1 MSMLTATSEPT
12 MRELLSQLEARFAW
26 QSLKVDGHV
35 WRWLDTQADGPA
47 SILLPGSVGDGAMF
61 VRTLLSLGGRMRLIA
76 VTYPALSDP
85 VQLADGLA
93 AVVKHL
99 ALQAGRVVSSS
110 FSAYWLQ
117 FYGLRHPQ
125 NVTSLVLGNGFVD
138 GTDLAANP
146 MFDPR
151 YVEAIGAQDL
161 HAEWLSRVRAA
172 PAAPLQQ
179 LQEVMLS
186 ERQSPVNLQARF
198 LGVVRS
204 QMCPPLPLPDTA
216 ITVLDCD
223 DDPLIPPQVRER
235 LRQQYPGAR
244 HASLPTGGHYPHVLN
259 PQAYEA
265 LLTHSA

>member
-1 MSMLTATSEPT
+1 
-12 MRELLSQLEARFAW
+12 MRELLAQLEARYSW
-26 QSLKVDGHV
+26 QSLMVDGHE
-35 WRWLDTQADGPA
+35 WRWLDTGVPGAA
-47 SILLPGSVGDGAMF
+47 TVLLPGSVGDAAMF
-61 VRTLLSLGGRMRLIA
+61 VRTLLSLGERQRLIA
-76 VTYPALSDP
+76 VTYPALPDP

-99 ALQAGRVVSSS
+99 GLPPGRVVSSS

-146 MFDPR
+146 MFDR
-151 YVEAIGAQDL
+151 QFVETISAQDL
-161 HAEWLSRVRAA
+161 HAEWLTRVRAT
-172 PAAPLQQ
+172 PTAPLQQ
-179 LQEVMLS
+179 LQEVMLA
-186 ERQSPVNLQARF
+186 ERQSPINLQARF

-204 QMCPPLPLPDTA
+204 QVCPPLPLPDSA

-235 LRQQYPGAR
+235 LRRQYPGAR
-244 HASLPTGGHYPHVLN
+244 HVSLATGGHYPHVLN
-259 PQAYEA
+259 PQAYED
-265 LLTHSA
+265 LLTHPT

>member
-1 MSMLTATSEPT
+1 MC
-12 MRELLSQLEARFAW
+12 ELLARLEARYAW
-26 QSLKVDGHV
+26 QSLTVDGHE

-47 SILLPGSVGDGAMF
+47 TILLPGSVGDSAMF
-61 VRTLLSLGGRMRLIA
+61 VRTLLSLGERMRLVA

-85 VQLADGLA
+85 AQLADGLA

-99 ALQAGRVVSSS
+99 GLPPGRVVSSS

-138 GTDLAANP
+138 GADLAANP
-146 MFDPR
+146 MFDR
-151 YVEAIGAQDL
+151 QYVETISAQDL
-161 HAEWLSRVRAA
+161 HAEWLKRVRAA

-179 LQEVMLS
+179 LQEVMLA
-186 ERQSPVNLQARF
+186 ERQSPINLQARF

-204 QMCPPLPLPDTA
+204 QVCPPLPLPDTA

-223 DDPLIPPQVRER
+223 DDPLIPPNVRER

-244 HASLPTGGHYPHVLN
+244 HVGLPTGGHYPHVLN
-259 PQAYEA
+259 PEAYEA
-265 LLTHSA
+265 LLSQPT

>member
-1 MSMLTATSEPT
+1 
-12 MRELLSQLEARFAW
+12 MRELLSQLEARYSW
-26 QSLKVDGHV
+26 QSLTVDSHE
-35 WRWLDTQADGPA
+35 WRWLDTQAGGPA
-47 SILLPGSVGDGAMF
+47 TILLPGSVGDSAMF
-61 VRTLLSLGGRMRLIA
+61 VRTLLSLGERMRLIA

-85 VQLADGLA
+85 AQLADGLA

-99 ALQAGRVVSSS
+99 ALPPGRVVSSS

-146 MFDPR
+146 MFDR
-151 YVEAIGAQDL
+151 QFVESISAQDL
-161 HAEWLSRVRAA
+161 HAEWLTRVRAT

-179 LQEVMLS
+179 LQEVMLA

-204 QMCPPLPLPDTA
+204 QICPPLPLPDTA

-223 DDPLIPPQVRER
+223 DDPLIPPNVRER
-235 LRQQYPGAR
+235 LRRQYPGAR
-244 HASLPTGGHYPHVLN
+244 HVSLPTGGHYPHVLN
-259 PQAYEA
+259 PKAYED
-265 LLTHSA
+265 LLTQPA

>member
-1 MSMLTATSEPT
+1 
-12 MRELLSQLEARFAW
+12 MRELLAQLEARYSW
-26 QSLKVDGHV
+26 QSLMVDGHE
-35 WRWLDTQADGPA
+35 WRWLDTGAPGA
-47 SILLPGSVGDGAMF
+47 ATVLLPGSVGDAAMF
-61 VRTLLSLGGRMRLIA
+61 VRTLLSLGERQRLIA
-76 VTYPALSDP
+76 VTYPALPDP

-99 ALQAGRVVSSS
+99 GLPPGRVVSSS

-146 MFDPR
+146 MFDR
-151 YVEAIGAQDL
+151 QFVETISAQDL
-161 HAEWLSRVRAA
+161 HTEWLTRVRAT
-172 PAAPLQQ
+172 PTAPLQQ
-179 LQEVMLS
+179 LQEVMLA
-186 ERQSPVNLQARF
+186 ERQSPINLQARF

-204 QMCPPLPLPDTA
+204 QVCPPLPLPDSA

-235 LRQQYPGAR
+235 LRRQYPGAR
-244 HASLPTGGHYPHVLN
+244 HVSLATGGHYPHVLN
-259 PQAYEA
+259 PQAYED
-265 LLTHSA
+265 LLTHPT

>member
-1 MSMLTATSEPT
+1 
-12 MRELLSQLEARFAW
+12 MRESLSQLEALYTWR
-26 QSLKVDGHV
+26 SLTVDGHE

-47 SILLPGSVGDGAMF
+47 TILLPGSVGDSAMF
-61 VRTLLSLGGRMRLIA
+61 VRTLLSLGQRLRLIA

-85 VQLADGLA
+85 AQLADGLA

-99 ALQAGRVVSSS
+99 ELPPGRLVSSS

-138 GTDLAANP
+138 GTDLASNP
-146 MFDPR
+146 MFDR
-151 YVEAIGAQDL
+151 EFVERISAQDL
-161 HAEWLSRVRAA
+161 HAEWLTRVRAA
-172 PAAPLQQ
+172 PTAPLQQ
-179 LQEVMLS
+179 LQEIMLA

-204 QMCPPLPLPDTA
+204 QACPPLPLPDTA

-223 DDPLIPPQVRER
+223 DDPLIPPNVRER

-244 HASLPTGGHYPHVLN
+244 HVSLPTGGHYPHVLN
-259 PQAYEA
+259 PQDYES
-265 LLTHSA
+265 LLIPPA